1 MSDLVVVTLPS
12 EEKAEEAARS
22 CLRCNENTFAV
33 SGNTS
38 AIVGSEF
45 GSIREQNTTNKL
57 HSCLS
62 NSSISN

>member
-33 SGNTS
+33 SGNT
-38 AIVGSEF
+38 
-45 GSIREQNTTNKL
+45 IRDRRKRIWKHQGAE
-57 HSCLS
+57 HH
-62 NSSISN
+62 